1 MTAGAV
7 YVVGAGLSGLATSVA
22 LAGSGACVV
31 LIEGAGQ
38 AGGRCRSYL
47 DPVLDQVIDN
57 GNHLILSGNHAT
69 FEYLRTIG
77 SADRLIGPERARFP
91 FMDVRSGARWT
102 VAPNNGPLPWWVFS
116 KARRVPDTHFA
127 DYAAIGKLLLA
138 SSGKRI
144 DQVIGCRG
152 PLWERLLRPLLLA
165 ALNTEPEAASAG
177 LAAAV
182 LRETLMKGGR
192 AYRPRVASPH
202 LGSTFVDP
210 ALEYL
215 KRKGAD
221 VRFGSRLRRIDFADN
236 RAVTLDFADGPIVLG
251 DNDRVV
257 LATPAWVT
265 TDLLPDVPVPTEFR
279 SIVNAHFAVAPPP
292 GAPLMLGIIGG
303 TAEWVFAFPDRIS
316 VTVSGA
322 DAIVDREREDLAR
335 TLWRDVAAAHRLGP
349 ELPPWQIVKE
359 RRATFAATPEQ
370 AQWRPKAETRWS
382 NLFLAG
388 DWTDTGLPATI
399 EGAVRSGNRAAELAL
414 RPLAR

>member
-1 MTAGAV
+1 MSSGTA
-7 YVVGAGLSGLATSVA
+7 YVIGAGLSGLAASVA
-22 LAGSGACVV
+22 LAKRGTRVV

-47 DPVLDQVIDN
+47 DPVLNQTIDN

-69 FEYLRTIG
+69 FDYLRTIG
-77 SADRLIGPERARFP
+77 AADRVAGPQHARFP
-91 FMDVRSGARWT
+91 FVDVRNGARWI
-102 VAPNNGPLPWWVFS
+102 VAPNEGPIAWWVFS
-116 KARRVPDTHFA
+116 KARRVPDTSLRE
-127 DYAAIGKLLLA
+127 YLAIAKLLAA
-138 SSGKRI
+138 SSHKRI
-144 DQVIGCRG
+144 DAVIACNG

-165 ALNTEPEAASAG
+165 ALNTEPECASAG

-182 LRETLMKGGR
+182 LRETVMKGGR
-192 AYRPRVASPH
+192 AYRPRIASPH
-202 LGSTFVDP
+202 LGSTFIDP

-215 KRKGAD
+215 KQKDAE
-221 VRFGSRLRRIDFADN
+221 VSFGSRLRRIERAD
-236 RAVTLDFADGPIVLG
+236 RHAASLDFADGAIALG
-251 DNDRVV
+251 PSDRVV

-265 TDLLPDVPVPTEFR
+265 ADLVPDVLAPTEFR
-279 SIVNAHFAVAPPP
+279 AIVNAHFAITPPA
-292 GAPLMLGIIGG
+292 GAPLMIGIIAGV
-303 TAEWVFAFPDRIS
+303 AEWVFAFPDRIS

-322 DAIVDREREDLAR
+322 DAIVDRDREDLAM
-335 TLWRDVAAAHRLGP
+335 TLWRDVATAHGLGA

-370 AQWRPKAETRWS
+370 AKRRAKAETRWS

-414 RPLAR
+414 AVSAR

>member
-1 MTAGAV
+1 MTAGTV
-7 YVVGAGLSGLATSVA
+7 YVIGAGISGLAASVA
-22 LAGSGACVV
+22 LAKSGARVV

-47 DPVLDQVIDN
+47 DPVLNQVIDN

-69 FEYLRTIG
+69 FDYLRTIG
-77 SADRLIGPERARFP
+77 SAERLAGPKQARFS
-91 FMDVRSGARWT
+91 FVDVRSGARWA
-102 VAPNNGPLPWWVFS
+102 VAPNDGPVPWWVLS
-116 KARRVPDTHFA
+116 GSRRVPGTSLREYLVIA
-127 DYAAIGKLLLA
+127 QLLA
-138 SSGKRI
+138 ASTNQQI
-144 DQVIGCRG
+144 DEVIACKG

-165 ALNTEPEAASAG
+165 ALNTEPETASVG

-182 LRETLMKGGR
+182 LRETLIKGGR

-202 LGSTFVDP
+202 LGSTFIDP

-215 KRKGAD
+215 TSHNAE
-221 VRFGSRLRRIDFADN
+221 VRFGTRLRHIEFAHN
-236 RAVTLDFADGPIVLG
+236 RAAVLDFADGPIALG
-251 DNDRVV
+251 ANDRAV

-265 TDLLPDVPVPTEFR
+265 ADLLPEALAPTVFR
-279 SIVNAHFAVAPPP
+279 SIVNAHFAITPPS
-292 GAPLMLGIIGG
+292 GAPLMIGIIGG

-322 DAIVDREREDLAR
+322 DAIVDRDREELAR
-335 TLWRDVAAAHRLGP
+335 ALWRDVAAAHGLSS
-349 ELPPWQIVKE
+349 ELPQWQIVKE

-370 AQWRPKAETRWS
+370 AKRRAKAETRWS

-414 RPLAR
+414 RGLAR

>member
-1 MTAGAV
+1 MSSGKV
-7 YVVGAGLSGLATSVA
+7 YVIGAGISGLAASVA
-22 LAGSGACVV
+22 LASRGARVV

-47 DPVLDQVIDN
+47 DPVLNRTIDN

-69 FEYLRTIG
+69 FAYLRIIG
-77 SADRLIGPERARFP
+77 AEDRLAGPEQARFP
-91 FMDVRSGARWT
+91 FVDVRTSARWT
-102 VAPNNGPLPWWVFS
+102 VAPNDGAIPWWVFS
-116 KARRVPDTHFA
+116 SKRRVPDTS
-127 DYAAIGKLLLA
+127 IGEYLSIARLLA
-138 SSGKRI
+138 ASPGQRI
-144 DQVIGCRG
+144 DEVISCGG
-152 PLWERLLRPLLLA
+152 ALWQRLLRPLLLA

-192 AYRPRVASPH
+192 AYRPRIAAPH
-202 LGSTFVDP
+202 IGSTFVDP

-215 KRKGAD
+215 KRKGAE
-221 VRFGSRLRRIDFADN
+221 VRLGSRLRHIEFAN
-236 RAVTLDFADGPIVLG
+236 GHATTLDFADGPIALHE
-251 DNDRVV
+251 NDRMV

-265 TDLLPDVPVPTEFR
+265 ADLLPDVPAPTKFC
-279 SIVNAHFAVAPPP
+279 SVVNAHFAIVPPAETP
-292 GAPLMLGIIGG
+292 TMIGLIGG
-303 TAEWVFAFPDRIS
+303 TAEWVFGFPDRIS

-322 DAIVDREREDLAR
+322 DAIVDREREELAE
-335 TLWRDVAAAHRLGP
+335 TLWRDVAKAHGLGP

-370 AQWRPKAETRWS
+370 AKRRPKAETRWS

-414 RPLAR
+414 RALAR

>member
-1 MTAGAV
+1 MTTGTV
-7 YVVGAGLSGLATSVA
+7 YVVGAGLSGLAASVV
-22 LAGSGACVV
+22 LAKRGARVV

-47 DPVLDQVIDN
+47 DPVLNQTIDN

-69 FEYLRTIG
+69 FGYLRAIG
-77 SADRLIGPERARFP
+77 AEDRLAGPDRARFP
-91 FMDVRSGARWT
+91 FVDVRTGARWT
-102 VAPNNGPLPWWVFS
+102 VAPNEGPVAWWVFS
-116 KARRVPDTHFA
+116 KTRRVPDTSIGE
-127 DYAAIGKLLLA
+127 YLAIAKLLAA
-138 SSGKRI
+138 SSQKYIR
-144 DQVIGCRG
+144 DVISCSG

-165 ALNTEPEAASAG
+165 ALNTEPETASAG

-192 AYRPRVASPH
+192 AYRPRIASPH
-202 LGSTFVDP
+202 LGSTFIDP
-210 ALEYL
+210 ALDHL
-215 KRKGAD
+215 KRNGAE
-221 VRFGSRLRRIDFADN
+221 VRFGSRLRHIEFVDRHAMS
-236 RAVTLDFADGPIVLG
+236 LDFVDGPIALG
-251 DNDRVV
+251 ASDCAV

-265 TDLLPDVPVPTEFR
+265 ADLLPDVQAPNEFR
-279 SIVNAHFAVAPPP
+279 SIANAHFSIAAPAN
-292 GAPLMLGIIGG
+292 APAMIGVIGG
-303 TAEWVFAFPDRIS
+303 TAEWVFAFSDRIS

-322 DAIVDREREDLAR
+322 DAIVDRDREELAK
-335 TLWRDVAAAHRLGP
+335 TLWRDVAAVHGLGA

-370 AQWRPKAETRWS
+370 AKRRAKAETRCP

-414 RPLAR
+414 RSLTG